1 MSSRRTSKPKPF
13 AAQAAELAL
22 AVPQVIAHRVT
33 RMAIAGPAPVARDRR
48 EFQRM
53 SAEKLAAF
61 NESWNAMSLQAFR
74 ANQQL
79 AMSFLQALWLPWAAP
94 KASTRSASRQIGSAV
109 WGIAAKGMAPVHR
122 RAVANAKRL
131 GRTKLR

>member
-1 MSSRRTSKPKPF
+1 MSSRRTRKPKPF
-13 AAQAAELAL
+13 AAQAAELAM

-53 SAEKLAAF
+53 SAEELAAF
-61 NESWNAMSLQAFR
+61 NESWNAMAQQALC

-79 AMSFLQALWLPWAAP
+79 AMSFMQALWLPWAAP
-94 KASTRSASRQIGSAV
+94 KAS
-109 WGIAAKGMAPVHR
+109 
-122 RAVANAKRL
+122 L
-131 GRTKLR
+131 